1 MGSMPMQKRWTVKSR
16 PTDEVRPEHFTLEE
30 AAVPEPAQGQLLIET
45 LLLTTSPPA
54 RMWLTSGGL
63 SGKPIPIGDVM
74 RGSGIGRVATSRNP
88 GFAEGELVSGGLGWQ
103 THSLSDGDKLNPVS
117 KVEAPK
123 DLPLSTRLHVL
134 GASGASAWF
143 GLLEIGRLREGD
155 TVVVSGAAGSV
166 GSIVCQLARKRGCRV
181 IGIAGGEAKCKW
193 LSDELGCAS
202 AIDYKH
208 EDVGARLETLCPG
221 AIDVFFDNVGGDALD
236 AALAQLAIGARV
248 VLCGGTSQYQQDGA
262 WQGPRNYF
270 HLVYRQ
276 ATMAGFYV
284 FNFADR
290 FDEALLPLEDG
301 VRSGKIKY
309 AEERYH
315 GIEQAPMALQRL
327 LSGQNFGSTVISV
340 AGE

>member
-1 MGSMPMQKRWTVKSR
+1 MPMNKRWTVKSR
-16 PTDEVRPEHFTLEE
+16 PTKEVLPEHFALEE
-30 AAVPEPAQGQLLIET
+30 VPIPEPSEGQMLIET
-45 LLLTTSPPA
+45 LLLTTNPPA

-63 SGKPIPIGDVM
+63 SGKPIPIGEVM
-74 RGSGIGRVATSRNP
+74 RGSGIGRVVASRHP
-88 GFAEGELVSGGLGWQ
+88 DFAEGDLVNGALGWQ
-103 THSLSDGDKLNPVS
+103 THCLSDGRTLNPVS
-117 KVEAPK
+117 KLEAPQ

-166 GSIVCQLARKRGCRV
+166 GAVVCQLARNRGCRV
-181 IGIAGGEAKCKW
+181 IGIAGGEAKCRW
-193 LSDELGCAS
+193 LEEELGCAA

-208 EDVGARLETLCPG
+208 QDVGERLQELCPG

-248 VLCGGTSQYQQDGA
+248 VLCGGTSQYEQDGA

-276 ATMAGFYV
+276 ATMGGFYV
-284 FNFADR
+284 FNFAER
-290 FDEALLPLEDG
+290 FDEALLPLEAG

-309 AEERYH
+309 AEERYE
-315 GIEQAPMALQRL
+315 GIEQAPLALQRL

-340 AGE
+340 AAE

>member
-1 MGSMPMQKRWTVKSR
+1 MQKRWTVKSR
-16 PTDEVRPEHFTLEE
+16 PTDEVRLEHFTLEE
-30 AAVPEPAQGQLLIET
+30 AAIPVPAQGQLLIET
-45 LLLTTSPPA
+45 LLLSTSPPA

-74 RGSGIGRVATSRNP
+74 RGSGIGRVAASRHP
-88 GFAEGELVSGGLGWQ
+88 GFSAGDLVSGSFGWQ
-103 THSLSDGDKLNPVS
+103 THSLSDGATLNPLS
-117 KVEAPK
+117 KVQAPK

-134 GASGASAWF
+134 GASGATAWF

-166 GSIVCQLARKRGCRV
+166 GAIVCQLARERGCRV

-193 LSDELGCAS
+193 LEEALGCAA

-208 EDVGARLETLCPG
+208 EDVGARLNALCPG

-236 AALAQLAIGARV
+236 AALAELAIGARV
-248 VLCGGTSQYQQDGA
+248 VLCGGTSQYQHDGA
-262 WQGPRNYF
+262 WQGPKNYF

-301 VRSGKIKY
+301 VRNGTIKY
-309 AEERYH
+309 AEERYE
-315 GIEQAPMALQRL
+315 GIEQAPLALQRL
-327 LSGQNFGSTVISV
+327 LSGENFGSTVISV
-340 AGE
+340 AAE